1 MGNKEKKLTLKQR
14 KWLEVY
20 LETGNAT
27 EAARQ
32 AYNCKTDGAAGVIG
46 YENLRKLKIS
56 ISEMMDRM
64 GLSDARLM
72 KILEDGLTACKVELA
87 KFEGNITDEKSF
99 PDFPIRGVYLE
110 KALKLKGL
118 LRDRISLEDPDGKPL
133 GPIILPVKEKDAQKI
148 DSGANSDGK

>member
-1 MGNKEKKLTLKQR
+1 MGNKERKLTLKQR

-32 AYNCKTDGAAGVIG
+32 AYNCKSDGAAGVIG

-99 PDFPIRGVYLE
+99 PDFPTRGAYLE
-110 KALKLKGL
+110 KALKLKGHL
-118 LRDRISLEDPDGKPL
+118 LGLGDQDGEVQVAKV
-133 GPIILPVKEKDAQKI
+133 ILVPVKQVEKELQPE
-148 DSGANSDGK
+148 